1 MGRGTMV
8 SVDADHYS
16 GDVDGDDN
24 SGDYVDCDGGD
35 GSSAFGEVFVKAN
48 DHTADADTA
57 V

>member
-35 GSSAFGEVFVKAN
+35 GSSAFGEVFV
-48 DHTADADTA
+48 
-57 V
+57 